1 MVGFPDRHGDRR
13 TRLAASS
20 RAGNLAL
27 RRMERQQALIERL
40 RAASRRLRMKKP
52 AYGFGVSSRTIA
64 RHVERLR
71 LSGVPLDVRHDRAG
85 GVSLV
90 PTRDANRP
98 ELDPTEVAALMSSL
112 AALGPGEGRR

>member
-1 MVGFPDRHGDRR
+1 MVGFPGRHGDRR

-20 RAGNLAL
+20 RAGYLAF
-27 RRMERQQALIERL
+27 RRVERQQALIERL
-40 RAASRRLRMKKP
+40 RAASGRFRMKKP
-52 AYGFGVSSRTIA
+52 A
-64 RHVERLR
+64 
-71 LSGVPLDVRHDRAG
+71 DVRHDRAG

-112 AALGPGEGRR
+112 AALGRLR